1 MDETSANPLIVVL
14 LFLLRCLLPLVL
26 MLGVSHLLRRWGLIG
41 EPQSPPSPT
50 LEENEQGRVNPGE
63 GRIAG

>member
-41 EPQSPPSPT
+41 EPPPPPSPT
-50 LEENEQGRVNPGE
+50 LEENGQGKVNPGE